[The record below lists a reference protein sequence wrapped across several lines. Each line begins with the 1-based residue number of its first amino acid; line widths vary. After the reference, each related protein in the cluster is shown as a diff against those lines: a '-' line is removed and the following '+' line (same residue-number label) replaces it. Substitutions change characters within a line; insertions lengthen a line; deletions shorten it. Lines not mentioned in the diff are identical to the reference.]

1 MVDYPNAENL
11 QHQLAIALLLIG
23 VVSYW
28 KQYFRCCHYALMC
41 PPLVTVRSNNTGK
54 LVQRAWNGFLTFGA
68 KLPRDSCS
76 RGFMREPGLADLV
89 IYIQLRFSNLC
100 FFKV

>member
-1 MVDYPNAENL
+1 MPKIL

-23 VVSYW
+23 RGLLLEAV
-28 KQYFRCCHYALMC
+28 FRCCHYALMC
-41 PPLVTVRSNNTGK
+41 PPLVTVCSNNTGK
-54 LVQRAWNGFLTFGA
+54 LVKKAWNGFLTFGT

-100 FFKV
+100 SFKGLTT